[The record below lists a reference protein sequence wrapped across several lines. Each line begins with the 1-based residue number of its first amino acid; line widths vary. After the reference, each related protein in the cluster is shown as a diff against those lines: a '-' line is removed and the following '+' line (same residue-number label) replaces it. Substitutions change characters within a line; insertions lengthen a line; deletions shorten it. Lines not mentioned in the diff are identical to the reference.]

1 MPGAL
6 KPSNQPILQPL
17 NINSEEKKLLDHA
30 ATLFNQQI
38 WCWGRDIQR
47 LEGNWLLE
55 MGFNRIQSPF
65 VSQNIPSIYSLEL
78 PNNRCVLLRGFGVF
92 YGDPKYGGIFLPRY
106 EFLPKYSKKWLLETH
121 PWLTTDLPEL
131 KLPTD
136 SQKENYMTLVLGLI
150 EWIRTYEENIVEHLG
165 IEYRKNVLD
174 EWDFNKRAKLP
185 AEDIVDE
192 WEKLGIMILE
202 EMPFCFEQKPLDS

>member
-17 NINSEEKKLLDHA
+17 KIHSEEKKLLDHA
-30 ATLFNQQI
+30 ATLFSQQI

-65 VSQNIPSIYSLEL
+65 VNQNIPSIYSLEL
-78 PNNRCVLLRGFGVF
+78 PNNRCVILRGFGVF
-92 YGDPKYGGIFLPRY
+92 YGDSKYGGIFLPRY
-106 EFLPKYSKKWLLETH
+106 EFLPKYSKKSSLELD
-121 PWLTTDLPEL
+121 PWLAKDLPEL

-136 SQKENYMTLVLGLI
+136 SQKENYMTLILGLI
-150 EWIRTYEENIVEHLG
+150 DWIRTYEENIVEHLG
-165 IEYRKNVLD
+165 MEYRKNVLD
-174 EWDFNKRAKLP
+174 EWDFDKKAKLP
-185 AEDIVDE
+185 AEEIVGE
-192 WEKLGIMILE
+192 WKKLGITILE

>member
-17 NINSEEKKLLDHA
+17 KIHSEEKKILDHA
-30 ATLFNQQI
+30 ATLFSQQI

-55 MGFNRIQSPF
+55 IGFNRIQSPF
-65 VSQNIPSIYSLEL
+65 ISQNIPSIYSLEL
-78 PNNRCVLLRGFGVF
+78 PNNRRVILRGFGVF
-92 YGDPKYGGIFLPRY
+92 YGDSKYGGIFLPRY
-106 EFLPKYSKKWLLETH
+106 EFLPKYSKKSSLELE
-121 PWLTTDLPEL
+121 PWLAKDLPEL

-136 SQKENYMTLVLGLI
+136 SQKENYMTLILGLI
-150 EWIRTYEENIVEHLG
+150 DWIRTYEENIVEHLG
-165 IEYRKNVLD
+165 MEYRKNVLD
-174 EWDFNKRAKLP
+174 EWDFDKKAKLP
-185 AEDIVDE
+185 AEEIVGE
-192 WEKLGIMILE
+192 WKKLGITILE